1 MKFVFAAVIAL
12 LAGTSAVDATKFRYE
27 RAVRTS
33 GIGPVAFE
41 PDGSLLAHAK
51 PGLADLRVLD
61 ADGEQVPWRPLP
73 RVEEVVQPTR
83 ILNSGRRGRRAVALL
98 DLGPRRGVYDR
109 IELEIPT
116 TDFVGRVTVF
126 GSDSR
131 DGPFTR
137 LSATGIYDLEGAAS
151 ARSTT
156 AVVPPSDFRYLSVRA
171 TGAKRIDGANVSGA
185 ENRQRLVRRD
195 HAVVAG
201 PGRTPGRSVFVL
213 DLGFADVPV
222 TELAFSLVGRA
233 AAATYERPIR
243 IEGSNERSAFQLLTR
258 ARVFRFPGSS
268 SAPVSFRSRFR
279 YLRVTIENGDDPPLR
294 GVRLEPFAPSEA
306 ILLEPGHT
314 QPFRLLYGGPEV
326 AAPSYEFARIPAPEP
341 GTIVAPDQ
349 LEIERT
355 NDLFEPPADSR
366 SFVERNPKLIQGT
379 LALAAFALCLGGFLA
394 LRRRT

>member
-1 MKFVFAAVIAL
+1 MKIFVAVAIAL

-33 GIGPVAFE
+33 ATGPVAFE

-61 ADGEQVPWRPLP
+61 ADGDQVPWRPLP
-73 RVEEVVQPTR
+73 QVEEVIQPTR
-83 ILNSGRRGRRAVALL
+83 ILNSGRRGPRAVALL
-98 DLGPRRGVYDR
+98 DLGPQRTVYDR
-109 IELEIPT
+109 IELETPT

-131 DGPFTR
+131 EGPFTR
-137 LSATGIYDLEGAAS
+137 LSATGIYDIEGAAS

-171 TGAKRIDGANVSGA
+171 TGAKRIDGATVSGA
-185 ENRQRLVRRD
+185 GNRQRLVRRG
-195 HAVVAG
+195 HAVIAG
-201 PGRTPGRSVFVL
+201 PGRSPRRSVFVL
-213 DLGFADVPV
+213 DFGFPEVPV

-233 AAATYERPIR
+233 AAATYDRPIR
-243 IEGSNERSAFQLLTR
+243 IEGSNDRTDFRLLAR
-258 ARVFRFPGSS
+258 ARVFRFPGSR
-268 SAPVSFRSRFR
+268 SAPVSFRSGFR

-294 GVRLEPFAPSEA
+294 GVRLDPFAPSEA
-306 ILLEPGHT
+306 ILLEPGHV

-326 AAPSYEFARIPAPEP
+326 LAPSYEFARIPAPEP
-341 GTIVAPDQ
+341 RTIVAPDQ
-349 LEIERT
+349 LGSERLS
-355 NDLFEPPADSR
+355 DLFEPPADSR